1 MKKPIQNIFLL
12 LLTFFIM
19 SCEKEVDINDEYKE
33 TCIVYGLIN
42 PNDSISYIRIE
53 KAFLSDGDI
62 FQAAQIADSN
72 LYPYKLDVKMIN
84 GSQTISFDTITINH
98 KEDGIFY
105 APKMLVYYAV
115 TKDLLNTTD
124 TTYLEIRN
132 SKTKT
137 LITSKA
143 LLHDGQ
149 SIHLAYPQTQIS
161 FEQQYK
167 IEFRSIPNTRAYDL
181 IIRFHYAEQYVNDI
195 ESRTYHHVDWVFP
208 TIVTRDVLGGEKI
221 KFHYITREFYSLIT
235 NNIGP
240 TSDKQRYYGLVEVL
254 VGSADDNLYT
264 YLDVNNPGSSLVI
277 DHRQFTNIENGYGIF
292 AARSNG
298 GGFYYMSPATILHIE
313 RLPGLN
319 FVGGF

>member
-12 LLTFFIM
+12 LLTFFII

-62 FQAAQIADSN
+62 FQAAHIADSN
-72 LYPYKLDVKMIN
+72 IFPYKLDVKMIN
-84 GSQTISFDTITINH
+84 GNQTIIFDTITLYH

-105 APKMLVYYAV
+105 APKMLVYYAI

-124 TTYLEIRN
+124 STYLEIMN

-137 LITSKA
+137 LITSKTI
-143 LLHDGQ
+143 LHDGQ
-149 SIHLAYPQTQIS
+149 LIYLAYPQTQIS

-167 IEFRSIPNTRAYDL
+167 IEFTSIPNTRSYEL

-195 ESRTYHHVDWVFP
+195 ESRTYHYFDWTFP
-208 TIVTRDVLGGEKI
+208 TFVTRDLLGGEKV
-221 KFHYITREFYSLIT
+221 KFQYITEEFYSLIT
-235 NNIGP
+235 NRIDE
-240 TSDKQRYYGLVEVL
+240 TSDKERFYGQIEILL
-254 VGSADDNLYT
+254 GSADNNLYT
-264 YLDVNNPGSSLVI
+264 YIDVNKPSASLVS
-277 DHRQFTNIENGYGIF
+277 DHQVFTNIENGYGIF

-298 GGFYYMSPATILHIE
+298 GGFYYMSPATIAHIK